1 MAIKGLIFLKVSDW
15 NLSYKQ
21 SKTTLDFYIRYPRMP
36 YQTDQTKEMILTIH
50 FYPSWCKKG
59 VENFH
64 KHILSTQNEIQDCSR
79 LANQKVEINLF
90 QPVL

>member
-15 NLSYKQ
+15 DLSYKQ

-50 FYPSWCKKG
+50 FYPS
-59 VENFH
+59 
-64 KHILSTQNEIQDCSR
+64 
-79 LANQKVEINLF
+79 
-90 QPVL
+90 

>member
-36 YQTDQTKEMILTIH
+36 YQTDQIKEMILTIH
-50 FYPSWCKKG
+50 FYPS
-59 VENFH
+59 
-64 KHILSTQNEIQDCSR
+64 
-79 LANQKVEINLF
+79 
-90 QPVL
+90 

>member
-50 FYPSWCKKG
+50 FYPSVKKG
-59 VENFH
+59 LKIFINIFFQH
-64 KHILSTQNEIQDCSR
+64 KTKFKIVHD
-79 LANQKVEINLF
+79 
-90 QPVL
+90 

>member
-21 SKTTLDFYIRYPRMP
+21 SKTTPDCYIRCPRMP
-36 YQTDQTKEMILTIH
+36 YQTDQPKEMILIIH
-50 FYPSWCKKG
+50 FYSSWCKKG
-59 VENFH
+59 VESFH
-64 KHILSTQNEIQDCSR
+64 KYILSIQNEIQDRSQ
-79 LANQKVEINLF
+79 LANQKFENNLF